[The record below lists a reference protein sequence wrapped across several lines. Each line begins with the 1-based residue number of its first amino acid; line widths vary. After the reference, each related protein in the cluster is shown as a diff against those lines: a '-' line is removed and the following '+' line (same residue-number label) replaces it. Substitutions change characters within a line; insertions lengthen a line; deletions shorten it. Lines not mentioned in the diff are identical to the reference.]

1 MSVRRWMV
9 ASASLLAIA
18 VGASAHAQVVPRTPR
33 PPAEPGSL
41 TEPRAPLAPESVSA
55 PRTPRAPSAG
65 TSAVTPTAT
74 AATPTPSP
82 KKLPRS
88 GSDVR
93 AFGISG
99 LALVG
104 AGLAL
109 LVGVRR
115 RRKLVAET
123 PIDEPPLIGW

>member
-1 MSVRRWMV
+1 MSARRWVV

-18 VGASAHAQVVPRTPR
+18 VGTSARAQVVPRTPR
-33 PPAEPGSL
+33 PPAEPGTL

-55 PRTPRAPSAG
+55 PRTPRPPSAG

-74 AATPTPSP
+74 AATPTSSP

-93 AFGISG
+93 AFGIGG

-104 AGLAL
+104 AGLAI

-115 RRKLVAET
+115 RRRLVAET
-123 PIDEPPLIGW
+123 PTDEPPLIGW